1 MKDIF
6 GMHHGLDERSMESLV
21 GALEREN
28 LPGFD
33 YLEFKQSLERLQ
45 ALEVKQDDAYIYKS
59 AFATASTM
67 GLTKEKLIKTAAY
80 YKQVLDKEKKIFD
93 NALGKQIKAKVD
105 GKRKE
110 VEMLRKKLGEYEAK
124 INELEALKASAE
136 KTISE
141 ADETIQAAQ
150 ESINDVHQRFEA
162 TLNALLNQIDSDIE
176 DINRYL

>member
-1 MKDIF
+1 MKDFF
-6 GMHHGLDERSMESLV
+6 GTHHGLDERSMESLV

-33 YLEFKQSLERLQ
+33 YLEFKQALERLQ
-45 ALEVKQDDAYIYKS
+45 ELNMDEEVAFKS

-67 GLTKEKLIKTAAY
+67 GLTKEKLLKTAAH
-80 YKQVLDKEKKIFD
+80 YKKVLDKEQVSFD
-93 NALGKQIKAKVD
+93 TALKNQIKAKVD

-110 VEMLRKKLGEYEAK
+110 VSTLRKRLKEYEAK
-124 INELEALKASAE
+124 IAELEKLKAAAE

-141 ADETIQAAQ
+141 ADATITAAQ

-162 TLNALLNQIDSDIE
+162 TLKALQNQIDQDVTDIE
-176 DINRYL
+176 RFL

>member
-6 GMHHGLDERSMESLV
+6 GSHHGLDERSMESLV

-33 YLEFKQSLERLQ
+33 YLEFKQALERLQ
-45 ALEVKQDDAYIYKS
+45 AMNMEEEVAFKS

-67 GLTKEKLIKTAAY
+67 GLTKDKLLKTASH
-80 YKQVLDKEKKIFD
+80 YKKVLDKEQKSFES
-93 NALGKQIKAKVD
+93 ALQKQIKAKVD

-110 VEMLRKKLGEYEAK
+110 VETLRKKLASYEAK
-124 INELEALKASAE
+124 IKELEQLKASAT

-141 ADETIQAAQ
+141 ADQTIQAAQ
-150 ESINDVHQRFEA
+150 DSINEVHQRFEV
-162 TLNALLNQIDSDIE
+162 TLQALHNQIDKDITDIE
-176 DINRYL
+176 RFL